1 MANEEL
7 SHSLDLLIAA
17 IKSSP
22 PTLAEQAQEEADRL
36 IFRLGLTHPVTLPAA
51 MRMIC
56 EHTAIADT
64 KLIEATAKAMT
75 GRVAAT
81 RWFARRHN

>member
-1 MANEEL
+1 MTNEEL
-7 SHSLDLLIAA
+7 AHGLDLLIAA
-17 IKSSP
+17 IRP
-22 PTLAEQAQEEADRL
+22 RAPTLADQAQEEADRL

-64 KLIEATAKAMT
+64 QLIEATAKAMT
-75 GRVAAT
+75 RRLAAT
-81 RWFARRHN
+81 RWFARSA